1 MCIRD
6 SISSGLKIKNAKDNP
21 NKIAQAESLRI
32 SVISRNA
39 AASNIQDTNSMLQ
52 TFDGA
57 LQEYNNNA
65 SRLKQLTIM
74 AASETYNDE
83 DRAIM
88 QKEVD
93 QILKSMDDLGKN
105 TEFNGVKLSK
115 DATDLDKIIS
125 TIGELKG
132 ETIDIPRFDLSNS
145 ALLGGTGTLD
155 ITTRS
160 SAVNAIEVVEN
171 MNTIISCLL
180 YTSPSPRD
188 LSTSRMPSSA

>member
-1 MCIRD
+1 
-6 SISSGLKIKNAKDNP
+6 
-21 NKIAQAESLRI
+21 
-32 SVISRNA
+32 
-39 AASNIQDTNSMLQ
+39 MLQ